1 MKLIVEKD
9 SDKDIVA
16 MCHDFR
22 YGDVIEVKIVDDIL
36 CIHFD
41 DKDKIK
47 EDITYYA
54 IYPPK
59 GEFEIIDS
67 CPLKTEV
74 KEFKLMTL

>member
-9 SDKDIVA
+9 RDKDIVA
-16 MCHDFR
+16 MCCNCR
-22 YGDVIEVKIVDDIL
+22 YENSIEVKIVNDIL

-47 EDITYYA
+47 EDVTYYA

-67 CPLKTEV
+67 CPPKTEI
-74 KEFKLMTL
+74 KEFKLMVL